1 MSVYKR
7 QQNWLVVLFCILF
20 LAVGCTGLF
29 DERRYE
35 TIAVP
40 EDKVYKI
47 EPLVLQSMSKGL
59 SDANEVASLKEPLPE
74 LSLKIDECRALA
86 LENNLD
92 LKSQL
97 FNPIIA
103 EENISEAEAYFEPL
117 FFSNFSFAKTDT
129 PTSLTLD
136 ASQSEYFYNNPGL
149 RIPLRTGGEITLS
162 TPFSRVETDNE
173 FSTLNPSYE
182 SDLSLSINQPLLRGG
197 GVRRNTHAIRVAR
210 YGSWIARA
218 RTKLEVIRVLA
229 AVDRVYWRLFA
240 ARQELRVRKQEY
252 DLATAQLASA
262 QRMVRAG
269 QAAEIEI
276 LRAEDA
282 AAQRFEAI
290 ILAEN
295 AARDRERDMKRI
307 LNKKGLGMETA
318 TIIISATEPNPV
330 HYQLDTKRLM
340 EYALQNRMELL
351 ELELQIASNESLIDY
366 EYNGTLPLLSVNYT
380 YNINGLG
387 PEADDAYDLM
397 LRNRFADQRVGLVL
411 QIPIGNESAKSRWRR
426 ALWQRRQRLASKRQ
440 REALIKQE
448 VLNTA
453 DQMEANWQRV
463 VASRK
468 STFLAERTMKAEQR
482 QFELGLQIST
492 EVLDAQARFAN
503 AQSAEIRALTEYQI
517 AQVDL
522 AYATGSLL
530 GAAQIYWETNPEKL
544 SRDEGDGK

>member
-1 MSVYKR
+1 MVSYRLSSKSPVQPIAKNKIHNKTTNQFSCRLY
-7 QQNWLVVLFCILF
+7 VLIYSYTLTLLHSLMPECLDRVQLGRFHRGKHPKKNTYQSGKTKSQSDGPEWY
-20 LAVGCTGLF
+20 AGLF
-29 DERRYE
+29 EE
-35 TIAVP
+35 LGIGN
-40 EDKVYKI
+40 I
-47 EPLVLQSMSKGL
+47 G
-59 SDANEVASLKEPLPE
+59 DAY
-74 LSLKIDECRALA
+74 RH
-86 LENNLD
+86 NL
-92 LKSQL
+92 
-97 FNPIIA
+97 
-103 EENISEAEAYFEPL
+103 
-117 FFSNFSFAKTDT
+117 
-129 PTSLTLD
+129 
-136 ASQSEYFYNNPGL
+136 GL

-182 SDLSLSINQPLLRGG
+182 TDLSISVNQPLLRGG
-197 GVRRNTHAIRVAR
+197 GVQRNTHAIRVAR
-210 YGSWIARA
+210 YGSWIAQA

-252 DLATAQLASA
+252 DLAKAQLASA
-262 QRMVRAG
+262 QRMVKAG

-282 AAQRFEAI
+282 AAQRLEAI
-290 ILAEN
+290 ILADN
-295 AARDRERDMKRI
+295 AARDRERDLKRI
-307 LNKKGLGMETA
+307 LNKEGLGMETP

-340 EYALQNRMELL
+340 EYALRNRMELL
-351 ELELQIASNESLIDY
+351 ELELQIASDESLIDY
-366 EYNGTLPLLSVNYT
+366 EHNGTLPLFSVNYT

-426 ALWQRRQRLASKRQ
+426 AVWQRRQRLANKRQ
-440 REALIKQE
+440 REALIRQE

-530 GAAQIYWETNPEKL
+530 GAAQIYWEADPEKL
-544 SRDEGDGK
+544 SRD